1 MEKKKVR
8 EKGPQCFSL
17 LVRTATTTRTATTSR
32 MMNIDDGVDVKRE
45 REMDVVLD
53 CVCKCA

>member
-8 EKGPQCFSL
+8 KKGPQCFSL
-17 LVRTATTTRTATTSR
+17 LVRTATTTR
-32 MMNIDDGVDVKRE
+32 MINIDDGADVKRE
-45 REMDVVLD
+45 REMDVILD